1 MRYALVTGTSRGLG
15 ESIANFLLESD
26 VHVIGVSRSTN
37 SKLQTKAK
45 ELNMNYYDL
54 SFDLTIVNE
63 VKEMINQAKEILT
76 QDNVTTIYI
85 VNNAGILEPMDQAK
99 EIDSE
104 KLIKHYQINALTPMM
119 ITNTFL
125 KLNESSGKSIIVA
138 NITSGAANKAIYGW
152 SAYGSA
158 KASINAYTA
167 TVGKEQSELNTNNKI
182 FAFSPGVMDTDMQK
196 HIREKDKEAFIEVE
210 NFKNYKKSNLLKDTD
225 VVGGVLVDILT
236 NESDIKNGQIY
247 NITDYI

>member
-1 MRYALVTGTSRGLG
+1 
-15 ESIANFLLESD
+15 
-26 VHVIGVSRSTN
+26 
-37 SKLQTKAK
+37 
-45 ELNMNYYDL
+45 
-54 SFDLTIVNE
+54 
-63 VKEMINQAKEILT
+63 
-76 QDNVTTIYI
+76 
-85 VNNAGILEPMDQAK
+85 
-99 EIDSE
+99 
-104 KLIKHYQINALTPMM
+104 
-119 ITNTFL
+119 

-158 KASINAYTA
+158 KASINAYTT

-182 FAFSPGVMDTDMQK
+182 FAFRPGVMDTDMTKDIREKDKKKNNEKYAFRPGVMKTEMKK
-196 HIREKDKEAFIEVE
+196 HIKEKDKEAFIEVE

>member
-1 MRYALVTGTSRGLG
+1 
-15 ESIANFLLESD
+15 IK
-26 VHVIGVSRSTN
+26 
-37 SKLQTKAK
+37 KLC
-45 ELNMNYYDL
+45 
-54 SFDLTIVNE
+54 
-63 VKEMINQAKEILT
+63 
-76 QDNVTTIYI
+76 
-85 VNNAGILEPMDQAK
+85 
-99 EIDSE
+99 
-104 KLIKHYQINALTPMM
+104 KHNQINEYTTMM
-119 ITNTFL
+119 NKNTIL

-138 NITSGAANKAIYGW
+138 NSTSGAANKAIYGW

-158 KASINAYTA
+158 KASINAYTT
-167 TVGKEQSELNTNNKI
+167 TVGREQRELKTNNKI

-196 HIREKDKEAFIEVE
+196 HIREKDKEASIEVK